1 MTRRDTPSADAGT
14 PDGTLERALS
24 DARTV
29 LELVRDLPT
38 LDTLDDAVSRGLD
51 AATKGL
57 GFAGAMIT
65 HKGEEAPMGLLVLG
79 AVGLESTVHRAGSIL
94 GGHTVEWSVADTAIE
109 RVSANIDAEPE
120 VTGDPMRGRLARAGL
135 VLPMRLGTRIVGT
148 LTLTAE
154 REGWEP
160 PGEET
165 LLLARAMADQLGAA
179 VSSLRM
185 RADLITR
192 LEQLDA
198 LGRITHALT
207 GVEDAEETM
216 RLVADEGRRVFDA
229 ERAGVFLFHWDEERT
244 ECVVALGLSDGYIR
258 EVERVAN
265 QLQTTKAL
273 LEHQPVFVSRAQGRP
288 GNTLAEAVAAEG
300 FSSVALLPLVFAG
313 ETIGSLAF
321 YHDAPRKYTSDER
334 RLAVAFA
341 DQAALAIGKSRL
353 LDQVTRVKREWQMV
367 FDASG
372 SGLAVTDAEGIIVR
386 ANRFVAEMADIPV
399 TSLPG
404 YDLKTVF
411 RRWPEAGQGPLAE
424 ARASGRPA
432 AAMLDSKD
440 GRLLVVTATPLPD
453 DRCIVAID
461 DLTDV
466 VRLENRFRLVV
477 ETAHDAIVITD
488 SDDRIS
494 FANPAAAELFGAT
507 AASLAHQTLDEL
519 LPAAGQR
526 DRGPVSQALRYDAE
540 CRRPDGTTRQVSVSS
555 APLVDGETPTGR
567 VAVMRDVTQEVE
579 TLDEL
584 RRSESRFRTL
594 FTAAPV
600 AIWTVDRDGRFLSV
614 NRAALTMLGLDE
626 LPAGAT
632 LEQFVDPADAEPVRH
647 HLAASLAGERREFFF
662 RFQRPDGAVRE
673 AAVVATPMTHG
684 TSPSVLAIARDVTD
698 EQRLRER
705 LIHAEKMASLGQVVS
720 GVAHELNNPIAGINA
735 LAQTLLLEGPLDEG
749 AERVLESIRHEC
761 DRAARIISD
770 LLTSSRQQPLKR
782 QEVDLN
788 LIITETMELEEKA
801 WPGEV
806 EWALDLADGLPT
818 VSADPDQLRQV
829 LGNLVANARQ
839 AMAGAERRSGHVRT
853 YLLETGVG
861 CEVTDTGPGI
871 HPDALGKVFEPFYT
885 TKVVGEGTGLGLA
898 ISHGIIE
905 THGGTINASNAPG
918 GGARFCFE
926 LYRHLG

>member
-1 MTRRDTPSADAGT
+1 MTRPSKASADSVT
-14 PDGTLERALS
+14 PDGTLERALTE
-24 DARTV
+24 ARVV
-29 LELVRDLPT
+29 LELIRELPT

-51 AATKGL
+51 ASTRGL
-57 GFAGAMIT
+57 GFDGAMIT
-65 HKGEEAPMGLLVLG
+65 HRGEDAQKGLLVLG
-79 AVGLESTVHRAGSIL
+79 AVGLESAVHRTGSIL
-94 GGHTVEWSVADTAIE
+94 REHTVEWSVAQKATE
-109 RVSANIDAEPE
+109 RLSANIDAEPE
-120 VTGDPMRGRLARAGL
+120 VTGDPMRERLARAGL
-135 VLPMRLGTRIVGT
+135 VLPMQLGARVVGT
-148 LTLTAE
+148 LTLTTDP
-154 REGWEP
+154 EGWEP
-160 PGEET
+160 PGEDA

-198 LGRITHALT
+198 LGRVAHVLT
-207 GVEDAEETM
+207 GVEDSEPTM

-244 ECVVALGLSDGYIR
+244 ECVVALGLSDAYVL
-258 EVERVAN
+258 ELERTAG
-265 QLQTTKAL
+265 QLRTTKAL
-273 LEHQPVFVSRAQGRP
+273 LDHKPMFVSRAQGRP
-288 GNTLAEAVAAEG
+288 GNPLAAAVAAEG
-300 FSSVALLPLVFAG
+300 FRSVALLPLVFAG

-321 YHDAPRKYTSDER
+321 YHDLPREYTSDER

-353 LDQVTRVKREWQMV
+353 LDQVSRVKREWQMA

-372 SGLAVTDAEGIIVR
+372 SGLAVTDDEGIIIR

-411 RRWPEAGQGPLAE
+411 RAWPGTGQDPLGE
-424 ARASGRPA
+424 ARSSGRSV
-432 AAMLDSKD
+432 AAMLDSND

-453 DRCIVAID
+453 GQCIMAID

-477 ETAHDAIVITD
+477 QTAHDAIVITD
-488 SDDRIS
+488 ADDKIE
-494 FANPAAAELFGAT
+494 FANSAAAELF
-507 AASLAHQTLDEL
+507 AADTLTLAEQKLNEL
-519 LPAAGQR
+519 IPAAGQR
-526 DRGPVSQALRYDAE
+526 DRAVVSEALRYEAE
-540 CRRPDGTTRQVSVSS
+540 CRRSDGTTRQVSVSS
-555 APLVDGETPTGR
+555 APLLDGEAPAGR

-579 TLDEL
+579 TVDEL
-584 RRSESRFRTL
+584 RRSEGRFRTL

-600 AIWTVDRDGRFLSV
+600 AICTVGGDGRFLSV
-614 NRAALTMLGLDE
+614 NRAALSMLGLNE
-626 LPAGAT
+626 LPAGTT
-632 LEQFVDPADAEPVRH
+632 LEQFVDPADVEPVRQ
-647 HLAASLAGERREFFF
+647 HLESSLAGEQREFFF
-662 RFQRPDGAVRE
+662 RFQRVDGAVRE
-673 AAVVATPMTHG
+673 AAVVATPMAHG
-684 TSPSVLAIARDVTD
+684 NSPAVLAIARDITD

-735 LAQTLLLEGPLDEG
+735 LAQTLLLDGSIDQG
-749 AERVLESIRHEC
+749 AERVLGSIRREC

-788 LIITETMELEEKA
+788 FIIAETMELEEKA
-801 WPGEV
+801 WAGDV
-806 EWALDLADGLPT
+806 EWTLDLAEGLPT

-829 LGNLVANARQ
+829 LGNLVVNARQ
-839 AMAGAERRSGHVRT
+839 AMADSELRSGCIRT
-853 YLLETGVG
+853 YLAKTGVG
-861 CEVTDTGPGI
+861 CEVTDSGPGI
-871 HPDALGKVFEPFYT
+871 PPDALGKVFEPFYT

-905 THGGTINASNAPG
+905 AHGGTINATNVQG
-918 GGARFCFE
+918 GGAKFCFE
-926 LYRHLG
+926 LHRHAG